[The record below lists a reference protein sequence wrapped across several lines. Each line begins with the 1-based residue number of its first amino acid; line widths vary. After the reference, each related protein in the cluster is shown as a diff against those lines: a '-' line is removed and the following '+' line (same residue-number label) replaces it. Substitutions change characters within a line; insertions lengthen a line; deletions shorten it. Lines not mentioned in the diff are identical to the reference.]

1 MRGIVRGAARL
12 PRCSK
17 RSEEGFFIV
26 DEAGILRSPLLVEG
40 LGILFTPMKMVK
52 GFMILDARTLL
63 EAQKVTMLLR

>member
-12 PRCSK
+12 SRCSK

-52 GFMILDARTLL
+52 GFAKNKLPI
-63 EAQKVTMLLR
+63 